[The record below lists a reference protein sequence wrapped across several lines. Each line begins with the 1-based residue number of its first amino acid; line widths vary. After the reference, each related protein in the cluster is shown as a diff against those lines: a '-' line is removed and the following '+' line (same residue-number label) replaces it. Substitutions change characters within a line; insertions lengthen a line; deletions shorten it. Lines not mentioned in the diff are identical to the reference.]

1 MIATVTDMKAFLPS
15 IVMKGTPNVFD
26 DALKVAQ
33 QQLEDKILGSALMDA
48 IDVDTTS
55 YPELK
60 EKCQRIVCVDA
71 FLSAIH
77 EMDLV
82 LTDSGFAVI
91 QDEQMAPASKDRVAN
106 LKASLQDRL
115 DLSRDLLISWLTDP
129 AQGSL
134 AWGGTEQF
142 KRLTSGLFLT
152 FSQFKEVAVYNNV
165 TANAY
170 PRTWSD
176 YCKLIGTL
184 SVVLMTNAASYI
196 STEYASELLEKV
208 RDAEQM
214 DDVEMTVL
222 RLIRT
227 AIAALVLTDAET
239 YQQQITKAVAVMK
252 ANPEKFP
259 TYMHSKAASAPGIN
273 HSDTP
278 IFSMF

>member
-1 MIATVTDMKAFLPS
+1 MIATVTDMKEFLPS
-15 IVMKGTPNVFD
+15 IVMKGTPKVFD

-33 QQLEDKILGSALMDA
+33 QQLEDKILGSALMSA
-48 IDVDTTS
+48 IDVTTTS
-55 YPELK
+55 HPELK

-71 FLSAIH
+71 FLSSVN

-91 QDEQMAPASKDRVAN
+91 QDEQMAPASKERVAN

-115 DLSRDLLISWLTDP
+115 DLSRDLLISWLVDP
-129 AQGSL
+129 AQASL
-134 AWGGTEQF
+134 SWGGTEQF
-142 KRLTSGLFLT
+142 KRLTAGLFLT
-152 FSQFKEVAVYNNV
+152 FAQFKEVAVYNNI
-165 TANAY
+165 TANVY

-176 YCKLIGTL
+176 YVKLIGTL
-184 SVVLMTNAASYI
+184 SVALMTSAASYI

-214 DDVEMTVL
+214 EDVEVTVL

-227 AIAALVLTDAET
+227 AIAALVLGDTET

-259 TYMHSKAASAPGIN
+259 TYTQSKAANAPGIH